1 MSFNMGGEAIMSD
14 ELNAIAHRFKYGPY
28 CEWTTGSGGPG
39 SSWYRDPQ
47 CDRDAFAL
55 ANAYIA
61 HLDSESDRDLP
72 ITREW
77 LESIGFNNGDHLAI
91 KDEFMLSMDGYRLA
105 IHVEGDDAY
114 GAIYALHLPH
124 ITTRGQV
131 FDLLRVLGVKP

>member
-1 MSFNMGGEAIMSD
+1 MSD
-14 ELNAIAHRFKYGPY
+14 ELKAIAHRFKHGPY
-28 CEWTTGSGGPG
+28 HEWTTGNGGPG
-39 SSWYRDPQ
+39 SVWHQDPQ
-47 CDRDAFAL
+47 ANIDAHVLATAHIECLDREAERA
-55 ANAYIA
+55 
-61 HLDSESDRDLP
+61 LP

-77 LESIGFNNGDHLAI
+77 LESIGFTNGDHLAI

-131 FDLLRVLGVKP
+131 LDLLRVLGVKP

>member
-1 MSFNMGGEAIMSD
+1 MSD
-14 ELNAIAHRFKYGPY
+14 ELKAIAHKARELWHDRKELSP
-28 CEWTTGSGGPG
+28 EML
-39 SSWYRDPQ
+39 RDV
-47 CDRDAFAL
+47 AL
-55 ANAYIA
+55 AYID
-61 HLDSESDRDLP
+61 HLDSEAERDLP

-77 LESIGFNNGDHLAI
+77 LESIGFKNGDHLAI

-131 FDLLRVLGVKP
+131 LDLLRVLGVKP